1 MHEFIKSIAGRL
13 SFSGSATRAQAVFDQ
28 AMSKGGLRW
37 GRKAKLVAGASL
49 AVALRESHKSDSLRD
64 IAYLLDEPYVAL
76 ARAFTNVIDLLK
88 LRVAS
93 ADPAQHLIILENHL
107 RTLIQSATTTKA
119 SLPGQ
124 LHTVLT
130 PLVPRLSAVRQT
142 ASSLSTMI
150 MRIPTLASLP
160 TAPTACA
167 LFMLALEG
175 ELSGSLPLAGALAQ
189 AVGVRLGASKAVVMQ
204 RYKSVYDA
212 VEECIR
218 EVPWLD
224 AHERKSNGKGRSKV
238 AKRVVVARGLN
249 DVVQFREEIWRKKF
263 ESMQRP
269 ILTLEIDD
277 TEDTEAGRRQE
288 GYISGC
294 AGGTSNTPMT
304 PIPNRGHVSRSQS
317 KKQQPRKSVHE
328 RNIAQ
333 TSQFLLNPLGEVCSR
348 ESSRGEA
355 REDLAQHILTADPSA
370 LSETFSRPPTRLQ
383 LLATSRGGGEEDK
396 IEDEELFEEGE
407 LEGLLRDPEEIETL
421 RVALD
426 WCHEDTDVT
435 NIPEKTKKKRKR
447 EPTEQDDSVGNI
459 KRTKRIDMDAL
470 ARLLDPSTHLD
481 DQEDHDPFDIAE
493 VLGEAEHS
501 GGQPYVFADGEEILE
516 EWRPL
521 SPGGGYDEDRYDI

>member
-1 MHEFIKSIAGRL
+1 
-13 SFSGSATRAQAVFDQ
+13 
-28 AMSKGGLRW
+28 
-37 GRKAKLVAGASL
+37 
-49 AVALRESHKSDSLRD
+49 
-64 IAYLLDEPYVAL
+64 
-76 ARAFTNVIDLLK
+76 
-88 LRVAS
+88 
-93 ADPAQHLIILENHL
+93 
-107 RTLIQSATTTKA
+107 
-119 SLPGQ
+119 
-124 LHTVLT
+124 
-130 PLVPRLSAVRQT
+130 
-142 ASSLSTMI
+142 
-150 MRIPTLASLP
+150 
-160 TAPTACA
+160 
-167 LFMLALEG
+167 
-175 ELSGSLPLAGALAQ
+175 
-189 AVGVRLGASKAVVMQ
+189 
-204 RYKSVYDA
+204 
-212 VEECIR
+212 
-218 EVPWLD
+218 
-224 AHERKSNGKGRSKV
+224 
-238 AKRVVVARGLN
+238 
-249 DVVQFREEIWRKKF
+249 
-263 ESMQRP
+263 MQRP